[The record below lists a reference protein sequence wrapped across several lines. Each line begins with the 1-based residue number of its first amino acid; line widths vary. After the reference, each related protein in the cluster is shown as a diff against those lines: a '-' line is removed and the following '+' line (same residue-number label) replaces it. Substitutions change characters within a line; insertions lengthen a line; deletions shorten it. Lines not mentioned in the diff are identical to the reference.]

1 MVKIMHGDEYTRDGA
16 QMWMGIES
24 VVPVQLSTRNV
35 TRLVDIF
42 VVLGI
47 LTCDN
52 DKGFCLSVPPS
63 VGPC

>member
-1 MVKIMHGDEYTRDGA
+1 MHGDEYTRDGA
-16 QMWMGIES
+16 EMWMGKES

-52 DKGFCLSVPPS
+52 DKCFCLSVPPS